1 MRIAYQGAPGAYS
14 EAAGL
19 KYKSSADTLP
29 CETFEDVFTAVERQ
43 TATHGIVPI
52 ENQITSTGTIA
63 TFGIALKP
71 INSG

>member
-29 CETFEDVFTAVERQ
+29 CETFEDVFTAVEKQ
-43 TATHGIVPI
+43 TATHGILPQLVA
-52 ENQITSTGTIA
+52 QFVVITIYCSNMSCQ
-63 TFGIALKP
+63 L
-71 INSG
+71 